1 MKAVIAGGGTVGSQ
15 LATQLVSEGL
25 DVVLIEQNAER
36 ARVLANRLDCLVVT
50 GGCNNLE
57 VLRKASIEE
66 ASYFIAVTTSD
77 EINMIAC
84 GLVSSE
90 FHVGMKIA
98 RVRTFDYS
106 STAISSKSF
115 LGIDRVVNP
124 ELEASREIVRSVDL
138 GAISDVIEFRNSP
151 LQMRSISVVAGSSL
165 AGLSL
170 HDASN
175 RFEMPFLVGVIV
187 RKRSYLIPDG
197 NTVIQEGDQL
207 FAVAGDE
214 DFRQLFDRLGKNRRP
229 LEKVV
234 IVGGGKVGRLVLQHL
249 MRHDH
254 PGGGRD
260 AGARVRSVFRSH
272 RRRIQVVEQDYEK
285 CKELS
290 AAYPDILVTNAD
302 ISDESVFQEEHFS
315 DADLLISTTEN
326 QELNMV
332 TALYARSLGVK
343 RSVVLVN
350 NSSYVSICG
359 QLGIDVAV
367 SLKNSVV
374 DTIISTIRHGTGE
387 VINTVRS
394 ISDGTVEVL
403 ELNVGGGSRVVG
415 RPLSEVRIPKD
426 SLIMAVSRKGN
437 TFVPNGDSVLEAGD
451 TVVAI
456 ARHDQFDK
464 LELAFKA
471 SA

>member
-1 MKAVIAGGGTVGSQ
+1 F
-15 LATQLVSEGL
+15 
-25 DVVLIEQNAER
+25 
-36 ARVLANRLDCLVVT
+36 
-50 GGCNNLE
+50 E
-57 VLRKASIEE
+57 V
-66 ASYFIAVTTSD
+66 
-77 EINMIAC
+77 
-84 GLVSSE
+84 
-90 FHVGMKIA
+90 
-98 RVRTFDYS
+98 
-106 STAISSKSF
+106 
-115 LGIDRVVNP
+115 
-124 ELEASREIVRSVDL
+124 
-138 GAISDVIEFRNSP
+138 
-151 LQMRSISVVAGSSL
+151 
-165 AGLSL
+165 
-170 HDASN
+170 
-175 RFEMPFLVGVIV
+175 PFLVGVIV

-426 SLIMAVSRKGN
+426 SLIMAVSRKGH